1 VDFSA
6 KEPDLGGSEVFGPE
20 LQQREYGGRWCVD
33 GRYWVDVSFVE
44 RSRLEL
50 WHEKLKIVP
59 ATSPA

>member
-50 WHEKLKIVP
+50 WHEKL
-59 ATSPA
+59 